1 MSLFSGLPYLP
12 HRSGVKTN
20 KQANK
25 QNAIQITMYTYFI
38 SQGIMDIL
46 CFSVM
51 TVTPPVMNSSSRN
64 INFITVKLVGFQPQ
78 AYIYLS

>member
-25 QNAIQITMYTYFI
+25 QNAIQITMYTHFI